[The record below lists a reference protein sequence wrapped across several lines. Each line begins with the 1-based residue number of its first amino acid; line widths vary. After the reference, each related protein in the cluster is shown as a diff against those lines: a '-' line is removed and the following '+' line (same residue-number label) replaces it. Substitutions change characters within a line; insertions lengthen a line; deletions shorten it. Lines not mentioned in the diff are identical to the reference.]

1 MANVFI
7 TGANKGIG
15 LELAKQLQARGDTI
29 HAACRATS
37 PALNALGVHVH
48 TDIDVRDHQ
57 AHLKLKQALDGTELD
72 LVIQNAGILTP
83 TNLGE
88 LDAQAIREHFE
99 VNALGP
105 LMLTEQ
111 LLPNMAAGTKIALI
125 SSRMGSIA
133 DNTSGS
139 SYGYRMSKA
148 ALNIAGV
155 SLAKDLESRQIAVTI
170 LHPGYVQTD
179 ITSGRGFITA
189 DIAASGLIKRI
200 DDLTLETA
208 GHFWHQSGEKL
219 PW

>member
-1 MANVFI
+1 MGNVLI

-15 LELAKQLQARGDTI
+15 LELARQLQSRGQTI
-29 HAACRATS
+29 HATCRKS
-37 PALNALGVHVH
+37 SEALSSVTDNIYTGIDIRNHDSHTNLCEQLG
-48 TDIDVRDHQ
+48 DV
-57 AHLKLKQALDGTELD
+57 TLD

-83 TNLGE
+83 TRLGE
-88 LDAQAIREHFE
+88 LDAEAIRAQFE

-105 LMLTEQ
+105 VMLTEK
-111 LLPNMAAGTKIALI
+111 LLPNLKKGGKIALI

-155 SLAKDLESRQIAVTI
+155 SLARDLEQREIAVTI
-170 LHPGYVQTD
+170 LHPGYVKTD
-179 ITSGRGFITA
+179 ITGGTGLITA
-189 DIAASGLIKRI
+189 DVAARGLIERI
-200 DDLTLETA
+200 DDLSLETS
-208 GHFWHQSGEKL
+208 GRFWHQSGEEL

>member
-15 LELAKQLQARGDTI
+15 FELAKQLQARGDTI
-29 HAACRATS
+29 HATCRATS
-37 PALNALGVHVH
+37 AELSALGVHVH
-48 TDIDVRDHQ
+48 TDIDVRDPK
-57 AHLKLKQALDGTELD
+57 AHLKLRHALKGTTLD

-83 TNLGE
+83 TKLGE
-88 LDAQAIREHFE
+88 LDAQAIREQFE

-111 LLPNMAAGTKIALI
+111 LLPNIVEGGKIALI

-155 SLAKDLESRQIAVTI
+155 SLAKDLEGRKIAVTI

-179 ITSGRGFITA
+179 ITAGRGFITA
-189 DIAASGLIKRI
+189 DIAANGLIERV
-200 DDLTLETA
+200 DDLTLETS
-208 GHFWHQSGEKL
+208 GNFWHQSGEKL

>member
-1 MANVFI
+1 MRQ
-7 TGANKGIG
+7 G
-15 LELAKQLQARGDTI
+15 
-29 HAACRATS
+29 
-37 PALNALGVHVH
+37 
-48 TDIDVRDHQ
+48 DVRRFV
-57 AHLKLKQALDGTELD
+57 ATGKLAMPAGQ
-72 LVIQNAGILTP
+72 LVP
-83 TNLGE
+83 FWKR
-88 LDAQAIREHFE
+88 IREQFE

-111 LLPNMAAGTKIALI
+111 LLPNIVEGGKIALI

-155 SLAKDLESRQIAVTI
+155 SLAKDLEGRKIAVTI

-179 ITSGRGFITA
+179 ITAGRGFITA
-189 DIAASGLIKRI
+189 DIAASGLIERV
-200 DDLTLETA
+200 DDLTLETS
-208 GHFWHQSGEKL
+208 GNFWHQSGEKL

>member
-1 MANVFI
+1 MANVLI

-29 HAACRATS
+29 YATCRKSS
-37 PALNALGVHVH
+37 PELDALGVHVYA
-48 TDIDVRDHQ
+48 DIDVRNHE
-57 AHLKLKQALDGTELD
+57 AHFKLREALGNTTLD

-83 TNLGE
+83 TRLGE
-88 LDAQAIREHFE
+88 LDADAIRDQFE
-99 VNALGP
+99 VNALAP
-105 LMLTEQ
+105 LMFTEK
-111 LLPNMAAGTKIALI
+111 LLPNLGSGGKIALI

-155 SLAKDLESRQIAVTI
+155 SLAKDLESREISVII

-179 ITSGRGFITA
+179 ITAGRGLITA
-189 DIAASGLIKRI
+189 DIAATGLIERI
-200 DDLTLETA
+200 DDLTLETS
-208 GHFWHQSGEKL
+208 GQFWHQSGEKL